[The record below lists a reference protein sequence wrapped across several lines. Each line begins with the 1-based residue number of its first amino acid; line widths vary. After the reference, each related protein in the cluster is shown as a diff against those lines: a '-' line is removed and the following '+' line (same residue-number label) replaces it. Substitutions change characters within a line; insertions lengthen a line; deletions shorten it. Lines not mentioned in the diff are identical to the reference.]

1 LPLDGHHLIE
11 TGKVSPLCANTWH
24 MLDQTRFAPDI
35 DFVGNFDKYY
45 GILKAVAYADAAEAS
60 CC

>member
-1 LPLDGHHLIE
+1 MIE
-11 TGKVSPLCANTWH
+11 AGKVSPVCANTWH

>member
-1 LPLDGHHLIE
+1 MIE
-11 TGKVSPLCANTWH
+11 TGKVSPVCANTWH

-35 DFVGNFDKYY
+35 DFIGNFDKHY
-45 GILKAVAYADAAEAS
+45 GILKAVAYADAAEAN